1 MVPPLSGLSR
11 AYLKSGFTYILI
23 YLKTLVWFRMIKRIG
38 FKLGTGDQ
46 MHPLSPTNL
55 IYDTY
60 LGYLVIFFFVQPL
73 CFPEVIRHRGS
84 GVFRGW
90 SRHCNVTKF
99 IERHDVDHRDFVDL
113 FKVVF
118 YVNFGH
124 LWGHLE
130 NGSVRR

>member
-1 MVPPLSGLSR
+1 
-11 AYLKSGFTYILI
+11 
-23 YLKTLVWFRMIKRIG
+23 MIKRIG
-38 FKLGTGDQ
+38 FKLSTGDQ

-55 IYDTY
+55 TYDTY

>member
-60 LGYLVIFFFVQPL
+60 LGYLVIFLFVQPL
-73 CFPEVIRHRGS
+73 CFPDVIRHGGS
-84 GVFRGW
+84 GVFRRR
-90 SRHCNVTKF
+90 SRHRNETKF
-99 IERHDVDHRDFVDL
+99 VERHDVDHRDFVDL